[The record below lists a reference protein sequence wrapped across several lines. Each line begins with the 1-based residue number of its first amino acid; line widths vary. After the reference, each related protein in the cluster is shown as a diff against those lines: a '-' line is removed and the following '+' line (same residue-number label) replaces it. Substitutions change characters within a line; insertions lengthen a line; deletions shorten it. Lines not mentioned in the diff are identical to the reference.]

1 MGVQVR
7 PLFPVLKINRLMDE
21 LKEKLAALGI
31 GEDQVDG
38 VIETVLGFIKD
49 KMPDGMEGML
59 DSVLKGEMP
68 DVGGDMLDKV
78 KGLFGG

>member
-68 DVGGDMLDKV
+68 DVGGDMLDKF

>member
-1 MGVQVR
+1 
-7 PLFPVLKINRLMDE
+7 MDE

-31 GEDQVDG
+31 GDDQIDG
-38 VIETVLGFIKD
+38 VIETVVDFVKD
-49 KMPDGMEGML
+49 KLPDGMEGML

>member
-1 MGVQVR
+1 
-7 PLFPVLKINRLMDE
+7 MDE